1 MNRLAKLLGLSGD
14 EKELDLH
21 DLAPEGTETLVRE
34 VPVDDIHT
42 NPFQPRRWFREEA
55 LAELAASVKE
65 YGVLQPLL
73 VRRDG
78 HDRYELIA
86 GERRLRAS
94 RLAGRP
100 TAPVILVEMSDQEVA
115 EVGLIENLQREDLH
129 FLEEAESFKQL
140 MGFFGLTV
148 EKLAERMGKSSSTI
162 FARLRLLKLDA
173 EVREAVV
180 KAGITEKHARS
191 LLKLEDPST
200 QLAVIRKIEEQ
211 SLSTAPNLRVLTS
224 GPIPPNP
231 AELLG
236 SSRMD
241 TLLAALKGAADY
253 LVLDSPPVI
262 AVTDACVLA
271 RKADGVLLVLDA
283 DQVRPEMAQK
293 AKELLEN
300 AQGTIIGVILNRA
313 EIESEHSYYYYYYG
327 HGDEKKAKK
336 A

>member
-21 DLAPEGTETLVRE
+21 ELAPEGTETLVRE

-211 SLSTAPNLRVLTS
+211 SLSTRETEQWVNLTV
-224 GPIPPNP
+224 
-231 AELLG
+231 AD
-236 SSRMD
+236 M
-241 TLLAALKGAADY
+241 KG
-253 LVLDSPPVI
+253 
-262 AVTDACVLA
+262 
-271 RKADGVLLVLDA
+271 
-283 DQVRPEMAQK
+283 Q
-293 AKELLEN
+293 
-300 AQGTIIGVILNRA
+300 
-313 EIESEHSYYYYYYG
+313 
-327 HGDEKKAKK
+327 KKAKPAPMEK
-336 A
+336 TLNNVRDVRLVLNLLRHMTRDLQRDGLKVEMNQREEEGFLKVELLIPMHK

>member
-1 MNRLAKLLGLSGD
+1 MNRLAKLLGLSGG
-14 EKELDLH
+14 EKELDVRELT
-21 DLAPEGTETLVRE
+21 PEGMETLVRE
-34 VPVDDIHT
+34 VSVDDIHT

-100 TAPVILVEMSDQEVA
+100 TVPVIQVEMSDQEVA

-173 EVREAVV
+173 AVRDAIV
-180 KAGITEKHARS
+180 KSGISEKHCRS
-191 LLKLEDPST
+191 LLKLEDT
-200 QLAVIRKIEEQ
+200 EAQLAVIRKIGEQ
-211 SLSTAPNLRVLTS
+211 SLSTRETEQWINLTVADMQGKKKEKPVPKEKTLNNVRDVRLVLNLLRHMTRDLKRD
-224 GPIPPNP
+224 GLQVEMNQREEDGFLKV
-231 AELLG
+231 ELLIP
-236 SSRMD
+236 M
-241 TLLAALKGAADY
+241 K
-253 LVLDSPPVI
+253 
-262 AVTDACVLA
+262 
-271 RKADGVLLVLDA
+271 
-283 DQVRPEMAQK
+283 
-293 AKELLEN
+293 
-300 AQGTIIGVILNRA
+300 
-313 EIESEHSYYYYYYG
+313 
-327 HGDEKKAKK
+327 
-336 A
+336 